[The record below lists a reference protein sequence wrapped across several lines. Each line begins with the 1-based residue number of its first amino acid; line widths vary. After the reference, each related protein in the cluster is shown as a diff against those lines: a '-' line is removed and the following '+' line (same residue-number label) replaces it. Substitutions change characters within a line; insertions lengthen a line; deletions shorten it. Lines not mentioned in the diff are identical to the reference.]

1 MAAKPGNELLRG
13 TLDVL
18 ILKVLTWQVLHGYG
32 IARLLE
38 QRTGE
43 VLRIEEGSLYP
54 ALYRLEAKEWIE
66 AEWGVSELGRRAK
79 FYRLTPA
86 GRKELDRQTTR
97 WRDFARAVDSV
108 LLDAEVPTS

>member
-1 MAAKPGNELLRG
+1 MAPKSSNELLRG

-38 QRTGE
+38 QRTGD

-54 ALYRLEAKEWIE
+54 ALYRLESRDWVE
-66 AEWGVSELGRRAK
+66 AEWGISELGRRAK
-79 FYRLTPA
+79 FYRLTAA
-86 GRKELDRQTTR
+86 GRRELEQQTTR
-97 WRDFARAVDSV
+97 WRDFSRAVDSV
-108 LLDAEVPTS
+108 LLDAEAAS